1 MIEGQVVES
10 DFRVPQGSSGF
21 LRVPQGSMEA
31 MSDPWVT
38 IPLYDIRTNAG
49 MQGC

>member
-10 DFRVPQGSSGF
+10 DF
-21 LRVPQGSMEA
+21 RVPQGSMEA

-49 MQGC
+49 MQGF

>member
-21 LRVPQGSMEA
+21 LRVPWKQCPIHGLRFHSMIFAQMLECKVA
-31 MSDPWVT
+31 E
-38 IPLYDIRTNAG
+38 
-49 MQGC
+49 